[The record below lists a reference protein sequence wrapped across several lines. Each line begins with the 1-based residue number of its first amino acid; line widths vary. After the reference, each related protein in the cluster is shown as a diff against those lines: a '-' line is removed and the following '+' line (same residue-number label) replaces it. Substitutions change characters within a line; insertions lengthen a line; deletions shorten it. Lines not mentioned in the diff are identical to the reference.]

1 MNRPAALRRDGI
13 GMTSLRTRRRLI
25 ARLRAQGIGNRAVLS
40 VLEKTPRHLFIDEG
54 LAHRAYED
62 TALPIGRNQTISQPF
77 IVALMTEFLLDGD
90 GEKRG
95 GDGGGAKNRGGD
107 GDNDGRGGDGDD
119 AKNRGDGDGKNRG
132 RAIKKVLEVGTGCGY
147 QSAVLAQLADW
158 VFTIERIGALQTQAK
173 QLLAELGYRNIS
185 FLNAD
190 GFDGWQSNQPFDGI
204 LVTAAPREVPEKLL
218 AQLAVGGRLVIP
230 VGDSEAQQLRI
241 ITRHGSGDGSRDFD
255 QQLRDAVRFVP
266 MLGGRT
272 R

>member
-90 GEKRG
+90 GKKRG
-95 GDGGGAKNRGGD
+95 GDGAKNRGG
-107 GDNDGRGGDGDD
+107 GDNDGRGGDS
-119 AKNRGDGDGKNRG
+119 KNRGDGAKNRG

-158 VFTIERIGALQTQAK
+158 VFTIERIGALQAQAK

-241 ITRHGSGDGSRDFD
+241 ITRHGSGDFD